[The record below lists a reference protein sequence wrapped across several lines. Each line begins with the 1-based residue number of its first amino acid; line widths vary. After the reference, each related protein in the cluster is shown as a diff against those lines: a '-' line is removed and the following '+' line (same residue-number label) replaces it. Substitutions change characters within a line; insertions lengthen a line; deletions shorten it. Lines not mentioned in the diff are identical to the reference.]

1 MPRLAGID
9 IPAEK
14 RTEVALTYIFG
25 VGRQN
30 VKRILTEARIN
41 PDKRTKDLTS
51 GEVAQLQRAID
62 KINTEGELRK
72 KIHEDIER
80 LKRIGSYRGLRHT
93 MGLPVRGQRTRTNAR
108 TKRGKRKTVGAL
120 KKEMRQQL
128 ETSTSKTT
136 KEAVVAVAEKTTSI
150 TENHANK

>member
-128 ETSTSKTT
+128 ETSSSKPT
-136 KEAVVAVAEKTTSI
+136 KETVVAVAEKTTST